1 MRMDLMTWPELDQRL
16 ADDRSI
22 VLPMGSIEQ
31 HGPTGLIGTDALV
44 AEAVVRRAETFADI
58 LAGPTFNVGYAP
70 HHMAFSGT
78 ITLRADTFAAVLTD
92 WITSLTQHGFS
103 HIYVLNGHG
112 GNITPVMRV
121 FEALSRDDA
130 FSPKPKLCL
139 RNWWMYEA
147 VAAKRR
153 DLYGQAEGKHATASE
168 IAITQYLFE
177 QARMAARVL
186 EPRIAPDGPIRSAQD
201 YRARFPDGRIASDP
215 SLANAADG
223 DDLLDLAARALVDDF
238 NAFSHAA

>member
-16 ADDRSI
+16 SHDRSI
-22 VLPMGSIEQ
+22 LLPMGSIEQ

-44 AEAVVRRAETFADI
+44 AEAVVRRAETLGDI
-58 LAGPTFNVGYAP
+58 LTGPTFNVGYAP
-70 HHMAFSGT
+70 HHMGFSGT
-78 ITLRADTFAAVLTD
+78 ITLRAETFAAVLTD
-92 WITSLTQHGFS
+92 WITSLSHHGFS

-121 FEALSRDDA
+121 FETLSRDDA

-139 RNWWMYEA
+139 RNWWMFDA
-147 VAAKRR
+147 VAAKRNE
-153 DLYGQAEGKHATASE
+153 LYGKAEGKHATASE

-177 QARMAARVL
+177 QARLAARDL
-186 EPRIAPDGPIRSAQD
+186 DPRIAPDGPIRSAQD

-215 SLANAADG
+215 SLANPADG
-223 DDLLDLAARALVDDF
+223 NELLDLAAHALVDDF
-238 NAFSHAA
+238 KAFSHAA